1 MTTRLTSILQTICA
15 GMFAAVWT
23 ASAQQPAYLDTSL
36 LAERRPA
43 DLVGRMTLEGK
54 VSQHSPLEHSSLQL
68 VERSVARVGGV
79 GRDGI
84 SRTHRAGRHW
94 AGAYNLI
101 TSFHCDV
108 TVEAIR
114 EFPGT

>member
-36 LAERRPA
+36 LAERRAA

-54 VSQHSPLEHSSLQL
+54 VSQHSPLEHP
-68 VERSVARVGGV
+68 
-79 GRDGI
+79 
-84 SRTHRAGRHW
+84 
-94 AGAYNLI
+94 AYNWWSEAL
-101 TSFHCDV
+101 HG
-108 TVEAIR
+108 VEAKGVT
-114 EFPGT
+114 EFPEPIGLAATERAHTNSSPRSIVM